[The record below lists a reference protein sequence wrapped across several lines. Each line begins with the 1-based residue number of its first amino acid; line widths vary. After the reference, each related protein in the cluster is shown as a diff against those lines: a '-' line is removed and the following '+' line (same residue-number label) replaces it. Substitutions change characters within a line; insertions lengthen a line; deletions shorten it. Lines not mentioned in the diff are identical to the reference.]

1 MINEVSIERRIYC
14 LDRMNNNYFKKGAH
28 IAVQRLES
36 AGITLPPPDYGIEE
50 GMSGTRESGNMSPV
64 DSTMF
69 EAPSITQSGAIR
81 VVSNANNESDSLP
94 SARYANERYVHKD
107 DPFMITKD
115 CTSAGT
121 SHATP
126 RASANSTST
135 IRMPSHENVTTRSLA
150 PMAKSSSTTLR
161 PGNEN
166 TSRGKD
172 IAPAA
177 SLPQLRISE
186 DNSSHNSHV
195 SKSKPSMESH
205 APRRDASTPSN
216 DPSAFSYGSPR
227 TPAGRQ
233 RPAPLTLKTGSG
245 RRAKDENT
253 PLTLSHLGDDGNSTL
268 SSTRYI

>member
-50 GMSGTRESGNMSPV
+50 GMSGTRESGN
-64 DSTMF
+64 
-69 EAPSITQSGAIR
+69 
-81 VVSNANNESDSLP
+81 
-94 SARYANERYVHKD
+94 

-126 RASANSTST
+126 GASANSTST

-186 DNSSHNSHV
+186 DSSSHNSHV

-205 APRRDASTPSN
+205 APRRDTSTPSN

-253 PLTLSHLGDDGNSTL
+253 PLTLSHLGDD
-268 SSTRYI
+268 